1 MSARNWSYLT
11 KFRYLRLDHDV
22 DSRGRY
28 AMVASEVHEIVYMYV
43 CNVFVYSDEMQ
54 CFWRKGLLSDC

>member
-28 AMVASEVHEIVYMYV
+28 AMVASEVHEIVCV
-43 CNVFVYSDEMQ
+43 C
-54 CFWRKGLLSDC
+54 L